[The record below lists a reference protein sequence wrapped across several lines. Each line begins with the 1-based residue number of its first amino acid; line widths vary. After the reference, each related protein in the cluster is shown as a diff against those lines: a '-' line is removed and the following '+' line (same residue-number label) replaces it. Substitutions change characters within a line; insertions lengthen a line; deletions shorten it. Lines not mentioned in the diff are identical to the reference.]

1 MGSAAT
7 FEGAISDPLLAPS
20 DEQVGVDDG
29 IEVDQLA
36 DGLPDELT
44 DSEPESGD
52 PYAGLTPAEIRAKIA
67 EEVKVEVERDAE
79 ARKAQALK
87 DQRASLENE
96 QRQQA
101 RVQAELAEI
110 QRAQW
115 ANTQQGRAQIK
126 QALTQYF
133 KQAVD
138 SDDGFNPDALDG
150 ITEQIYKGVQFR
162 HFADDVA
169 TPIQRVVRAFGQDF
183 TIHPSFLEEWNA
195 GLRTRNTE
203 LLTRALTGSVSQLAF
218 QKGIEYAK
226 AEMTK
231 EAAGEAKAAEEARAL
246 QAERK
251 RAAGSVQ
258 PTNAR
263 GSATKAQNHRE
274 ILDTTKPGT
283 KAYADAYEAVYGIR
297 PPVHFK

>member
-1 MGSAAT
+1 M
-7 FEGAISDPLLAPS
+7 
-20 DEQVGVDDG
+20 DDA

-36 DGLPDELT
+36 DGLPDELP
-44 DSEPESGD
+44 DSEPGSED
-52 PYAGLTPAEIRAKIA
+52 PFAGLTPAEIRAKIA
-67 EEVKVEVERDAE
+67 EEVKAEVEREAE
-79 ARKAQALK
+79 AKKAQALK
-87 DQRASLENE
+87 DQRAALENE

-126 QALTQYF
+126 QALAQYF

-138 SDDGFNPDALDG
+138 SDEGFNPDALDG
-150 ITEQIYKGVQFR
+150 ITEQIYRGVQFR
-162 HFADDVA
+162 HFADDIA
-169 TPIQRVVRAFGQDF
+169 TPMQRVVRAFGQDF

-203 LLTRALTGSVSQLAF
+203 LMARALSGSVSQLAF

-226 AEMTK
+226 AEMAR
-231 EAAGEAKAAEEARAL
+231 EAEGEAKATEEARAL

-251 RAAGSVQ
+251 RATGSVQ

-263 GSATKAQNHRE
+263 GTALRGDYDR
-274 ILDTTKPGT
+274 ILNTAKPGSPEWER
-283 KAYADAYEAVYGIR
+283 AYEAKFG
-297 PPVHFK
+297 FKSS